1 MSKTHLVVT
10 MLALTSITSLGCTT
24 TAKRWWN
31 NNLKLGPNYQT
42 PSARHASSWLDAND
56 DALIADIPIQEQW
69 WGVFQD
75 PVLSELVS
83 AAYKQNLSVKAAFL
97 RIEAAHLQR
106 DIAVGS
112 FFPQSQSVNASYS
125 RQQAN
130 NNFFDSW
137 STGGSLSW
145 ELDLWGRLRRNI
157 AAAEAN
163 VQANQA
169 DTNAIIVS
177 LISEIAT
184 TYIQIR
190 SFDERIQMAQRNV
203 KIQQTS
209 YGIAKKRNKI
219 LKTKIDERQA
229 LSNLEDTRALIPELE
244 RQRRNSI
251 NQLAVLLGTTPDKM
265 LSWVTTSGSL
275 PEVPRNLFVGV
286 PCDLIRQRPDIK
298 VAERTLAIQA
308 EQIGIAEADLY
319 PQLSVSGSISVQ
331 ANSVSDL
338 FTPESTIGSIGPSFQ
353 WNILNYGRIANN
365 VLLQDNLFQQALVQY
380 QETALLA
387 QQEVENGI
395 IDFLKFNEQLQHQQ
409 ISAEA
414 SAETVELGQKRY
426 KAGKESFSSVFV
438 YESDLV
444 IKTDAVIQTKANIA
458 LALIRTYTAFGGGW
472 QIRVTE
478 ALGSEI
484 YVPSPQG
491 SYVSAGDESD
501 AATIESAN
509 TSADDQPPTDEAS
522 ERKNDF
528 TADET
533 SAAEDEVSRP
543 ALERAND

>member
-1 MSKTHLVVT
+1 MIWLILVST
-10 MLALTSITSLGCTT
+10 TSLGCTT

-42 PSARHASSWLDAND
+42 PTAPHAKAWLDAGD
-56 DALIADIPIQEQW
+56 EALIADTQVQEQW
-69 WGVFQD
+69 WEVFQD

-83 AAYKQNLSVKAAFL
+83 AAYKQNLSVKSAFL

-112 FFPQSQSVNASYS
+112 FFPQSQSVFASYS

-137 STGGSLSW
+137 NTGGNLSW

-184 TYIQIR
+184 TYIQVR
-190 SFDERIQMAQRNV
+190 SFDERIQMAQQNV

-209 YGIAKKRNKI
+209 YEIAKKRNKI

-265 LSWVTTSGSL
+265 LSWVTTTGAL
-275 PEVPRNLFVGV
+275 PEVPKNLFVGV
-286 PCDLIRQRPDIK
+286 PCDVIRQRPDIK
-298 VAERTLAIQA
+298 AAERTLAVQA

-331 ANSVSDL
+331 ANSISDL

-353 WNILNYGRIANN
+353 WNILNYGRIVNN
-365 VLLQDNLFQQALVQY
+365 VLLQNNLFQQTLVQY

-395 IDFLKFNEQLQHQQ
+395 IDFLKFNEQLKHQE

-426 KAGKESFSSVFV
+426 QAGKESFSSVFV

-444 IKTDAVIQTKANIA
+444 IKSDALIQTKANVA

-472 QIRVTE
+472 QIRSNEPLSDQT
-478 ALGSEI
+478 
-484 YVPSPQG
+484 YVPTPQG
-491 SYVSAGDESD
+491 SYIIEGDEGDVATPESD
-501 AATIESAN
+501 K
-509 TSADDQPPTDEAS
+509 QPPTDEISNQEKTAS
-522 ERKNDF
+522 E
-528 TADET
+528 AV
-533 SAAEDEVSRP
+533 SATEKEILRP
-543 ALERAND
+543 AFESADD

>member
-10 MLALTSITSLGCTT
+10 ILALTLTTSLGCTT

-42 PSARHASSWLDAND
+42 PSVRHASSWLDAND
-56 DALIADIPIQEQW
+56 ESLIADTQIQEQW
-69 WGVFQD
+69 WDVFQA
-75 PVLSELVS
+75 PVLTELVS

-97 RIEAAHLQR
+97 RIEAARLQR

-137 STGGSLSW
+137 NAGGSLSW

-157 AAAEAN
+157 AATEAN
-163 VQANQA
+163 IQANQA

-184 TYIQIR
+184 TYVQIR
-190 SFDERIQMAQRNV
+190 SFDERIQIAQQNV
-203 KIQQTS
+203 NIQQTS

-265 LSWVTTSGSL
+265 LAWVTTSGSL
-275 PEVPRNLFVGV
+275 PEIPKNLFVGV
-286 PCDLIRQRPDIK
+286 PCDVIRQRPDIRA
-298 VAERTLAIQA
+298 AERTLAIQA

-319 PQLSVSGSISVQ
+319 PQLSVNGSISVQ

-338 FTPESTIGSIGPSFQ
+338 FTPESTIGSIGPAFQ
-353 WNILNYGRIANN
+353 WNILNYGRIVNN

-395 IDFLKFNEQLQHQQ
+395 VDFLKFNEQLKHQEV
-409 ISAEA
+409 SAEA

-426 KAGKESFSSVFV
+426 QAGKESFSSVFV

-444 IKTDAVIQTKANIA
+444 IKSDAVIQTKANIA

-472 QIRVTE
+472 QIRSTE
-478 ALGSEI
+478 PLSEET
-484 YVPSPQG
+484 YVPSPQEMYITE
-491 SYVSAGDESD
+491 SDESD
-501 AATIESAN
+501 AAPIESFN
-509 TSADDQPPTDEAS
+509 RPLIDEPSIQEMAS
-522 ERKNDF
+522 TEG
-528 TADET
+528 ET
-533 SAAEDEVSRP
+533 SAVETEAPRP
-543 ALERAND
+543 APE

>member
-1 MSKTHLVVT
+1 
-10 MLALTSITSLGCTT
+10 
-24 TAKRWWN
+24 
-31 NNLKLGPNYQT
+31 
-42 PSARHASSWLDAND
+42 
-56 DALIADIPIQEQW
+56 
-69 WGVFQD
+69 
-75 PVLSELVS
+75 
-83 AAYKQNLSVKAAFL
+83 
-97 RIEAAHLQR
+97 
-106 DIAVGS
+106 
-112 FFPQSQSVNASYS
+112 
-125 RQQAN
+125 
-130 NNFFDSW
+130 
-137 STGGSLSW
+137 LSW

-184 TYIQIR
+184 TYIQVR
-190 SFDERIQMAQRNV
+190 SFDERIQMAQQNV

-209 YGIAKKRNKI
+209 YEIAKKRNKI

-265 LSWVTTSGSL
+265 LSWVTTTGSL
-275 PEVPRNLFVGV
+275 PEVPKNLFVGV
-286 PCDLIRQRPDIK
+286 PCDVIRQRPDIK
-298 VAERTLAIQA
+298 AAERTLAVQA

-331 ANSVSDL
+331 ANSISDL

-353 WNILNYGRIANN
+353 WNI
-365 VLLQDNLFQQALVQY
+365 
-380 QETALLA
+380 A

-395 IDFLKFNEQLQHQQ
+395 IDFLKFNEQLKHQE

-426 KAGKESFSSVFV
+426 QAGKESFSSVFV

-444 IKTDAVIQTKANIA
+444 IKSDAVIQTKANIA

-472 QIRVTE
+472 QTRSTE
-478 ALGSEI
+478 PLSDQT

-491 SYVSAGDESD
+491 SYIIEGDESD
-501 AATIESAN
+501 EAAPES
-509 TSADDQPPTDEAS
+509 DKQPPTDEVSIDENIPRGAAGSIGDLLRGPKRQIPRTRSRARAS
-522 ERKNDF
+522 P
-528 TADET
+528 
-533 SAAEDEVSRP
+533 SAACY
-543 ALERAND
+543 

>member
-1 MSKTHLVVT
+1 MSKNHIIVIWLILV
-10 MLALTSITSLGCTT
+10 LTTSLGCTT

-42 PSARHASSWLDAND
+42 PTAPHAKAWLDAGD
-56 DALIADIPIQEQW
+56 EALITDTQVQEQW
-69 WGVFQD
+69 WEVFQD

-112 FFPQSQSVNASYS
+112 FFPQSQSVFASYS

-137 STGGSLSW
+137 STGGNLSW

-190 SFDERIQMAQRNV
+190 SFDERIRTTQQNV
-203 KIQQTS
+203 NIQQTS
-209 YGIAKKRNKI
+209 YEIAKKRNKI

-265 LSWVTTSGSL
+265 LSWVTTTGSL
-275 PEVPRNLFVGV
+275 PEVPNNLFVGV
-286 PCDLIRQRPDIK
+286 PCDVIRQRPDIK
-298 VAERTLAIQA
+298 AAERTLAVQA

-331 ANSVSDL
+331 ANSISDL

-353 WNILNYGRIANN
+353 WNILNYGRIVNN
-365 VLLQDNLFQQALVQY
+365 VLLQNNLFQQAFVQY

-395 IDFLKFNEQLQHQQ
+395 IDFLKFNEQLKHQEV
-409 ISAEA
+409 SAEA
-414 SAETVELGQKRY
+414 SAETVGLGQKRY
-426 KAGKESFSSVFV
+426 QAGKESFSSVFV

-444 IKTDAVIQTKANIA
+444 IKSDAVIQTKANIA

-472 QIRVTE
+472 QIRSTE
-478 ALGSEI
+478 PLSDQA

-491 SYVSAGDESD
+491 SYIIEGDESEV
-501 AATIESAN
+501 ATPES
-509 TSADDQPPTDEAS
+509 DEQPPTDEISNQEKAAS
-522 ERKNDF
+522 E
-528 TADET
+528 AV
-533 SAAEDEVSRP
+533 SAAEEEIFRP
-543 ALERAND
+543 AFE

>member
-1 MSKTHLVVT
+1 MSKNHIIVIWLILVST
-10 MLALTSITSLGCTT
+10 TSLGCTT

-42 PSARHASSWLDAND
+42 PTAPHAKVWLDAGD
-56 DALIADIPIQEQW
+56 EALIADTQVQEQW
-69 WGVFQD
+69 WEVFQD

-112 FFPQSQSVNASYS
+112 FFPQSQSVFASYS

-137 STGGSLSW
+137 STGGNLSW

-190 SFDERIQMAQRNV
+190 SFDERIRTTQQNV
-203 KIQQTS
+203 NIQQTS
-209 YGIAKKRNKI
+209 YEIASKRNKI

-275 PEVPRNLFVGV
+275 PEVPDNLFVGV
-286 PCDLIRQRPDIK
+286 PCEVIRQRPDIK
-298 VAERTLAIQA
+298 AAERTLAIQA

-353 WNILNYGRIANN
+353 WNILNYGRIVNN
-365 VLLQDNLFQQALVQY
+365 VLLQANLFQQALVQY

-395 IDFLKFNEQLQHQQ
+395 IDFLKFNEQLKHQE

-426 KAGKESFSSVFV
+426 QAGKESFSSVFV

-444 IKTDAVIQTKANIA
+444 IKSDALIQTKANVA

-472 QIRVTE
+472 QIRSNEPLSDQT
-478 ALGSEI
+478 
-484 YVPSPQG
+484 YVPTPQG
-491 SYVSAGDESD
+491 SYIIEGDEGDVATPESD
-501 AATIESAN
+501 K
-509 TSADDQPPTDEAS
+509 QPPTDEISNQEKTAS
-522 ERKNDF
+522 E
-528 TADET
+528 AV
-533 SAAEDEVSRP
+533 SATEKEILRP
-543 ALERAND
+543 AFESADD

>member
-1 MSKTHLVVT
+1 MSKNHIIMIWLILVST
-10 MLALTSITSLGCTT
+10 TSLGCTT

-42 PSARHASSWLDAND
+42 PATPHAEAWLDSGD
-56 DALIADIPIQEQW
+56 EALIADTQVQEQW
-69 WGVFQD
+69 WEVFQD
-75 PVLSELVS
+75 PILSELVS

-112 FFPQSQSVNASYS
+112 FFPQSQSVFASYS

-137 STGGSLSW
+137 NTGGNLSW

-184 TYIQIR
+184 TYIQVR
-190 SFDERIQMAQRNV
+190 SFDERIQMAQQNV

-209 YGIAKKRNKI
+209 YEIAKKRNKI

-265 LSWVTTSGSL
+265 LSWVTTTGAL
-275 PEVPRNLFVGV
+275 PEVPKNLFVGV
-286 PCDLIRQRPDIK
+286 PCDVIRQRPDIK
-298 VAERTLAIQA
+298 AAERTLAVQA

-331 ANSVSDL
+331 ANSISDL

-353 WNILNYGRIANN
+353 WNILNYGRIVNN
-365 VLLQDNLFQQALVQY
+365 VLLQNNLFQQTLVQY

-395 IDFLKFNEQLQHQQ
+395 IDFLKFNEQLKHQE

-426 KAGKESFSSVFV
+426 QAGKESFSSVFV

-444 IKTDAVIQTKANIA
+444 IKSDALIQTKANVA

-472 QIRVTE
+472 QIRSNEPLSDQT
-478 ALGSEI
+478 
-484 YVPSPQG
+484 YVPTPQG
-491 SYVSAGDESD
+491 SYIIEGDEGDVATPESD
-501 AATIESAN
+501 K
-509 TSADDQPPTDEAS
+509 QPPTDEISNQEKTAS
-522 ERKNDF
+522 E
-528 TADET
+528 AV
-533 SAAEDEVSRP
+533 SATEKEILRP
-543 ALERAND
+543 AFESADD

>member
-1 MSKTHLVVT
+1 MSKNHIVVILLILVST
-10 MLALTSITSLGCTT
+10 TSLGCTT

-42 PSARHASSWLDAND
+42 PTAPHAKAWLDAGD
-56 DALIADIPIQEQW
+56 EALIADTQVQEQW
-69 WGVFQD
+69 WVVFQD

-97 RIEAAHLQR
+97 RIEAAQLQR
-106 DIAVGS
+106 EIAVGS
-112 FFPQSQSVNASYS
+112 FFPQSQSVFASYS

-130 NNFFDSW
+130 NNFFDNW
-137 STGGSLSW
+137 NTGGNLSW

-184 TYIQIR
+184 TYVQIR
-190 SFDERIQMAQRNV
+190 SFDERIQMAQQNV
-203 KIQQTS
+203 NIQQTS

-265 LSWVTTSGSL
+265 LAWVTTSGSL
-275 PEVPRNLFVGV
+275 PEIPKNLFVGV
-286 PCDLIRQRPDIK
+286 PCDVIRQRPDIRA
-298 VAERTLAIQA
+298 AERTLAIQA

-319 PQLSVSGSISVQ
+319 PQLSVNGSISVQ

-338 FTPESTIGSIGPSFQ
+338 FTPESTIGSIGPAFQ
-353 WNILNYGRIANN
+353 WNILNYGRIVNN

-395 IDFLKFNEQLQHQQ
+395 IDFLKFNEQLKHQE

-426 KAGKESFSSVFV
+426 QAGKESFSSVFV

-444 IKTDAVIQTKANIA
+444 IKSDAVIQTKANIA

-472 QIRVTE
+472 QIRSTE
-478 ALGSEI
+478 PLSDQT

-491 SYVSAGDESD
+491 SYIIEGDESD
-501 AATIESAN
+501 EAAPES
-509 TSADDQPPTDEAS
+509 DKQPPTDEVS
-522 ERKNDF
+522 I
-528 TADET
+528 DENIP
-533 SAAEDEVSRP
+533 RP
-543 ALERAND
+543 TFERAND

>member
-1 MSKTHLVVT
+1 MIWLILVST
-10 MLALTSITSLGCTT
+10 TSLGCTT

-42 PSARHASSWLDAND
+42 PATPHAEAWLDSGD
-56 DALIADIPIQEQW
+56 EALIADTQVQEQW
-69 WGVFQD
+69 WEVFQD
-75 PVLSELVS
+75 PILSELVS

-112 FFPQSQSVNASYS
+112 FFPQSQSVFASYS

-137 STGGSLSW
+137 STGGNLSW

-190 SFDERIQMAQRNV
+190 SFDERIRTTQQNV
-203 KIQQTS
+203 NIQQTS
-209 YGIAKKRNKI
+209 YEIASKRNKI

-275 PEVPRNLFVGV
+275 PEVPDNLFVGV
-286 PCDLIRQRPDIK
+286 PCDVIRQRPDIK
-298 VAERTLAIQA
+298 AAERTLAIQA

-353 WNILNYGRIANN
+353 WNILNYGRIVNN
-365 VLLQDNLFQQALVQY
+365 VLLQANLFQQALVQY

-395 IDFLKFNEQLQHQQ
+395 IDFLKFNEQLKHQE

-426 KAGKESFSSVFV
+426 QAGKESFSSVFV

-444 IKTDAVIQTKANIA
+444 IKSDALIQTKANVA

-472 QIRVTE
+472 QIRSNEPLSDQT
-478 ALGSEI
+478 
-484 YVPSPQG
+484 YVPTPQG
-491 SYVSAGDESD
+491 SYIIEGDEGDVATPESD
-501 AATIESAN
+501 K
-509 TSADDQPPTDEAS
+509 QPPTDEISNQEKTAS
-522 ERKNDF
+522 E
-528 TADET
+528 AV
-533 SAAEDEVSRP
+533 SATEKEILRP
-543 ALERAND
+543 AFESADD